1 MAIKSILV
9 AYSGDATSSGGLR
22 LAVQMARKYGAHL
35 TGVVSHGPAFL
46 EREYSRVL
54 SDDLL
59 KIIRSRDIDAVA
71 EIRAN
76 FETVVAANGPGIDAS
91 FLDLQMRRGFSIAEQ
106 ARSHDILVMGRRATE
121 PGREHFGEAP
131 EDVAINSGRPVIL
144 VQHGYDRDAINE
156 HAVVAWDGSRA
167 AARALGDAMHILETK
182 ESVTVLSVGEINR
195 GLPQPQDVVALLQR
209 HGIRADHVARTAD
222 RGGVSR
228 TILAACTEMGAG
240 LLVMGAYGHSRTME
254 DLFGG
259 VTRDV
264 MKDAPLPVLLS
275 H

>member
-46 EREYSRVL
+46 EREYSRVM
-54 SDDLL
+54 SEDLL
-59 KIIRSRDIDAVA
+59 KIIRARDVEAVA
-71 EIRAN
+71 EIRAG
-76 FETVVAANGPGIDAS
+76 FEAVVAADGPGIEAS
-91 FLDLQMRRGFSIAEQ
+91 FLDLQARRGFSIAET
-106 ARSHDILVMGRRATE
+106 ARSHDILVMGRRAAE

-144 VQHGYDRDAINE
+144 VQHGYAREAINE
-156 HAVVAWDGSRA
+156 QAVVAWDGSRA

-182 ESVTVLSVGEINR
+182 QRVSVLTVGEVNR
-195 GLPQPQDVVALLQR
+195 ALPQPQDVVALLQR
-209 HGIRADHVARTAD
+209 HGVSAEHVARPAG
-222 RGGVSR
+222 RSGVAAS
-228 TILAACTEMGAG
+228 ILSACTELGAG

-259 VTRDV
+259 VTRDI
-264 MKDAPLPVLLS
+264 MKDAPLPVLMS